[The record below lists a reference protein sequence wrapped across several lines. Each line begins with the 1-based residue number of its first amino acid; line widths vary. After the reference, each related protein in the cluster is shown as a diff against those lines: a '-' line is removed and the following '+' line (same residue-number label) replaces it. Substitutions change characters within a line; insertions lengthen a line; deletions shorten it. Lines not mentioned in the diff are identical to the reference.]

1 MWFGVLVRR
10 LLKRSSFQ
18 TVEELREKLLA
29 FIGYYNEHLAKPYKW
44 RYKGPPL
51 EVWQRVWRLQIVH

>member
-29 FIGYYNEHLAKPYKW
+29 FIEYYNEHLAKPYKW
-44 RYKGPPL
+44 RYKGEPL
-51 EVWQRVWRLQIVH
+51 EV